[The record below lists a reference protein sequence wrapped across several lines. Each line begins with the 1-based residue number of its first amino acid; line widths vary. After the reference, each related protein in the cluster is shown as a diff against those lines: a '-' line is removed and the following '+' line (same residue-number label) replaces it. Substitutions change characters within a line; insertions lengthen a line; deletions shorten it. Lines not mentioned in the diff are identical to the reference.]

1 MSATQ
6 ATSETA
12 IETQSARAVDM
23 KLEVVVMRLPALEFL
38 PYRLNG
44 GREWRKSKRG
54 DADGEDT

>member
-23 KLEVVVMRLPALEFL
+23 KLEVVVQAL
-38 PYRLNG
+38 
-44 GREWRKSKRG
+44 
-54 DADGEDT
+54 